1 MRAIVLPG
9 YGKPEV
15 LRFEEVTTPKPG
27 PGEVLIRVHNVS
39 VNVTLDI
46 ILRKGNYPMKPP
58 LPHVM
63 GIDPVGEIAAVGS
76 GVTNHAPGDRVGVHT
91 LMPSES
97 CIPGH
102 EADDPGPFRVI
113 GIHRWGG
120 YAEYVTVP
128 EENAFAIPDD
138 LAYPEAT
145 VIVRHLP
152 TARHLLR
159 SKAKLKEAEW
169 VLVMGATG
177 GLASCCVQVAKRMG
191 ATVIAAA
198 GAEEAVAEEEA
209 FWAQGA
215 AEIAKKRAAAMLQEG
230 GIFAF
235 GLSEKNHGADI
246 YSTDMILKK
255 QDDGTYLANGSKY
268 YIGYFYVLNA

>member
-1 MRAIVLPG
+1 MKAIVLPG

-113 GIHRWGG
+113 GIHR
-120 YAEYVTVP
+120 
-128 EENAFAIPDD
+128 
-138 LAYPEAT
+138 
-145 VIVRHLP
+145 
-152 TARHLLR
+152 
-159 SKAKLKEAEW
+159 
-169 VLVMGATG
+169 
-177 GLASCCVQVAKRMG
+177 
-191 ATVIAAA
+191 
-198 GAEEAVAEEEA
+198 
-209 FWAQGA
+209 
-215 AEIAKKRAAAMLQEG
+215 
-230 GIFAF
+230 
-235 GLSEKNHGADI
+235 
-246 YSTDMILKK
+246 
-255 QDDGTYLANGSKY
+255 
-268 YIGYFYVLNA
+268 